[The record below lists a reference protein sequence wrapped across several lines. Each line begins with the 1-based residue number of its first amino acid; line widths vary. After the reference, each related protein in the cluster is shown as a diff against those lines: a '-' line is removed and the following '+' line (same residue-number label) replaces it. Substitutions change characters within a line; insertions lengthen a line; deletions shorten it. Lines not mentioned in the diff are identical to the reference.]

1 MDRLIPFSPDVYV
14 GMFGRYN
21 ETYWPALLVAVALGG
36 VMLYCLKRA
45 DRIAGRV
52 LALIVGAFWMWTG
65 WAFHIE
71 TYADLNWAAVPFGV
85 LFIAQGLA
93 SVLWGGLLGR
103 FEIIAGRTRSLEI
116 GVVLLF
122 AAFTLHP
129 LLTFFMHMPI
139 ETTHGFAITP
149 ATVALI
155 SVAVLFMVYGRASLW
170 LLVWPMLWSA
180 WDLAS
185 AATMGLWRDAAL
197 PALTLAASVFLIL
210 SRTRR

>member
-21 ETYWPALLVAVALGG
+21 ETYWPVLLCAIVLG
-36 VMLYCLKRA
+36 VILLHCLKRA
-45 DRIAGRV
+45 DRTAARG
-52 LALIVGAFWMWTG
+52 LALIVGAYWIWTG

-71 TYADLNWAAVPFGV
+71 TYADLNWAAVPFGI
-85 LFIAQGLA
+85 LFIVQGLA

-103 FEIIAGRTRSLEI
+103 FEIIAGRTRSVEV

-122 AAFTLHP
+122 AALALHP

-139 ETTHGFAITP
+139 ETAHGFAITP
-149 ATVALI
+149 APAALI
-155 SVAVLFMVYGRASLW
+155 GVAVLFTVYGRASLW
-170 LLVWPMLWSA
+170 LLIWPVLWSA